1 MFARYVV
8 LAVLPLL
15 LAGCQTARFY
25 SQAVTGQWEILR
37 KRRSIDRV
45 LASSATSE
53 HLRRQLRLI
62 RRLCDFAQ
70 NQLHLPAEHQYTY
83 YADLQ
88 RPFVVW
94 NIHAAPAF
102 SLKAKTWWYPFVGR
116 LEYQGYFE
124 KDLAVDYVHRLRE
137 KGFDVFAGGVTAYS
151 TLGWFDDPVLNTF
164 VDEPEGEL
172 ADLIF
177 HELAHKRL
185 FIPGDTDFNE
195 AFATSVA
202 REGVRRWFI
211 HEKNPQALTQYLA
224 NRKAEDHVIRLV
236 LDYRDRLENLYQA
249 DDPIGPQALIDRK
262 EKIIGELR
270 AKYRALKTTEPSYRD
285 YDEWMAAPV
294 NNAQLNTI
302 DTYYQLVPGFEARLR
317 EFRGNLNAFYDD
329 VAAMRRVDK
338 EARRDLL
345 AAAEAR
351 SAKPGVLPDEPED
364 RGMQKSARSQD
375 RPEHPLAGLVPEKK
389 LSDPAAHESAEE
401 VH

>member
-8 LAVLPLL
+8 LAVSSLL

-25 SQAVTGQWEILR
+25 SQAVAGQWEILH

-45 LASSATSE
+45 LASPDTSE
-53 HLRRQLRLI
+53 HLRRQLTLVRQ
-62 RRLCDFAQ
+62 LCAFAQ
-70 NQLHLPAEHQYTY
+70 DELHLPAEHQYTY

-102 SLKAKTWWYPFVGR
+102 SLKAKSWWYPFVGR
-116 LEYQGYFE
+116 LEYQGYFKKE
-124 KDLAVDYVHRLRE
+124 LAIDYVHRLRA

-202 REGVRRWFI
+202 REGVRRWFV
-211 HEKNPQALTQYLA
+211 HQNKPTELARYLA
-224 NRKAEDHVIRLV
+224 NRQTEDRVIQLV
-236 LDYRDRLENLYQA
+236 LNYRDRLDVLYQA
-249 DDPIGPQALIDRK
+249 GDPIGPQALIARK
-262 EKIIGELR
+262 EEILHELR
-270 AKYRALKTTEPSYRD
+270 SKYQALKAAEPNYRD
-285 YDEWMAAPV
+285 YDEWMAAPI

-317 EFRGNLNAFYDD
+317 EFQGNLNAFYED

-338 EARRDLL
+338 DARRDLL

-351 SAKPGVLPDEPED
+351 STKPGVLPDEPKN
-364 RGMQKSARSQD
+364 GGVQKSAHAED
-375 RPEHPLAGLVPEKK
+375 RPEHPFAGLVAKEK
-389 LSDPAAHESAEE
+389 LSNPAAQESA
-401 VH
+401 H